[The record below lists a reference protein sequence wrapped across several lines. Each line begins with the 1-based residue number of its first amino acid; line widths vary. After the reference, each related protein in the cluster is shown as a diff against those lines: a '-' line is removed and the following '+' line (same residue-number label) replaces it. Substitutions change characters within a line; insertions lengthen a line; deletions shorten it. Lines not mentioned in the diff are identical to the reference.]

1 MRLQTRL
8 TCLLSLA
15 YLAFCVWPSCGGL
28 TETNAQDSL
37 TAQESRGKQ
46 IYTQG
51 TSPAGKE
58 ILAYFGESSLEVK
71 GSAFPCANCH
81 GLDGQGKPEGGVTP
95 SNLTWEALTKPYG
108 VTHADGR
115 QHPPYTEKGLELA
128 ITRGI
133 DPAGN
138 RLSNVMPRYNLSK
151 EDLADLVLYLKRLGE
166 DRDPG
171 ISENKIVI
179 GTTLPKGALAEMGQA
194 VRAVTSA
201 FFDELNRQGGVYNR
215 RVELKFME
223 IPETP
228 ADRRANLDR
237 WLTDE
242 RVFALSGAFI
252 AGAEKEIIP
261 LVAQKGIP
269 MIGPMTLYPQTNFPL
284 NRQVF
289 YVWSGVDGRA
299 RALIDFV
306 ARKPE
311 FKALGITLVYPR
323 SEIKGSVVEAIKDQS
338 RKAGL
343 SAPRSYDYPDG
354 SLNAGEAIKQI
365 RQTGQEVIFF
375 LGNSDELMSLMSE
388 ADRLKWYP
396 FILQPG
402 SIGVTGILNAPIGFN
417 DKLFFAVPTS
427 PDAQSEKGK
436 REFSALAEKYKL
448 STQHLATQFFAYS
461 AAKILVE
468 ALKRVGKDVSREK
481 LIQALEGFYQ
491 YPTELTPAIT
501 YGPNRRI
508 GAIGA
513 YVVQIDLNAKQLRS
527 VSGWID
533 VN

>member
-1 MRLQTRL
+1 MRSRTRWI
-8 TCLLSLA
+8 CLLSLA
-15 YLAFCVWPSCGGL
+15 YLAFCVWPSRDGWL
-28 TETNAQDSL
+28 STNAPDSL
-37 TAQESRGKQ
+37 TQQESRGKQ

-81 GLDGQGKPEGGVTP
+81 ALDGQGKPEGGVAP

-133 DPAGN
+133 DPAGH
-138 RLSNVMPRYNLSK
+138 RLLNVMPRYQMSK

-171 ISENKIVI
+171 INDNQIVI

-194 VRAVTSA
+194 VKAVTSA
-201 FFDELNRQGGVYNR
+201 FFDELNSQGGVYNR
-215 RVELKFME
+215 RFEVKFIE

-228 ADRRANLDR
+228 ADRRATIEH

-261 LVAQKGIP
+261 LVAQKGVP
-269 MIGPMTLYPQTNFPL
+269 LIGPITLYPQTDFPL

-289 YVWSGVDGRA
+289 YVLSGVDGRA

-306 ARKPE
+306 ARKQE
-311 FKALGITLVYPR
+311 LKASGIAVVYPR
-323 SEIKGSVVEAIKDQS
+323 SEINGSVVDAIKDQS

-343 SAPRSYDYPDG
+343 SAPLTYDYPAG
-354 SLNAGEAIKQI
+354 SLKVGEAIKQI
-365 RQTGQEVIFF
+365 RQNGQQVIFF
-375 LGNSDELMSLMSE
+375 LGNTDELMSLMRE
-388 ADRLKWYP
+388 ADQLKWYP
-396 FILQPG
+396 SILQPG
-402 SIGVTGILNAPIGFN
+402 SIDVTGILNAPIGF
-417 DKLFFAVPTS
+417 DGKLYFAVPTS
-427 PDAQSEKGK
+427 PEAQSEKGK
-436 REFSALAEKYKL
+436 REFSALAAKYNL
-448 STQHLATQFFAYS
+448 PTQHLATQFSVYS

-468 ALKRVGKDVSREK
+468 ALKRAGRDVSREK

-508 GAIGA
+508 GATGA
-513 YVVQIDLNAKQLRS
+513 YVVQIDLKEKRLRS
-527 VSGWID
+527 ASEWID